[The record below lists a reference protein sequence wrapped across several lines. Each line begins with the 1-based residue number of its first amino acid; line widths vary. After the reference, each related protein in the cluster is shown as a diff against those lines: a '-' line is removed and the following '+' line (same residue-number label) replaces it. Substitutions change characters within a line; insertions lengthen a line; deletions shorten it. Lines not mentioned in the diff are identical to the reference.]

1 MKISL
6 NTIAISMYST
16 LYAYGGSQQFS
27 SVLQCTVTFVDLFL
41 QKKTHYS
48 GGVWITIAPWC
59 VNVCLLLGVPPLFR
73 VPMKQQLNCHLLWPI
88 LHASCK
94 NR

>member
-27 SVLQCTVTFVDLFL
+27 SVLQCTVTFVDLFFY
-41 QKKTHYS
+41 KKRHIIQEEFGS
-48 GGVWITIAPWC
+48 I
-59 VNVCLLLGVPPLFR
+59 LLLGV
-73 VPMKQQLNCHLLWPI
+73 
-88 LHASCK
+88 
-94 NR
+94 